1 MSVLL
6 KKAACRAHSHKEPCP
21 CKLEVDYESS
31 GLGEWGSLDQSRQ
44 ARQVLTA
51 PLPTPLTPSF
61 YLLSIEIGLG
71 LDSADG
77 GCRPIRLSSPLVQ
90 RTGCQEQGEEQQSPR
105 GQHGRPATD
114 SR

>member
-1 MSVLL
+1 MRAQDWGNGAAWTNPAKLGRFLL
-6 KKAACRAHSHKEPCP
+6 
-21 CKLEVDYESS
+21 LLY
-31 GLGEWGSLDQSRQ
+31 
-44 ARQVLTA
+44 
-51 PLPTPLTPSF
+51 LPPLTPSF